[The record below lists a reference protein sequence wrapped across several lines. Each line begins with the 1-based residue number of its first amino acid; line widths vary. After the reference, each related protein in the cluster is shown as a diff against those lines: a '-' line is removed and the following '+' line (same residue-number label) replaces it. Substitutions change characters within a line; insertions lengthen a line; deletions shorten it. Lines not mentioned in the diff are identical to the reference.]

1 MNEVSFMIGGNMKYL
16 LTMLVLLG
24 CLSADAR
31 ADFNG
36 IDLSTMCVSNNQAIR
51 DQCTAWISGFQAGI
65 SANDEKSNMHVCL
78 PNELLGSQA
87 VLIIEKFMKEHPEQL
102 HYPARVVAFYALWQ
116 DFPCSK

>member
-1 MNEVSFMIGGNMKYL
+1 MIGGNMKYL
-16 LTMLVLLG
+16 LTILVLLG

-36 IDLSTMCVSNNQAIR
+36 IDLSTMCVSNNPAIR

-87 VLIIEKFMKEHPEQL
+87 VLIIEKFMKEHPEL
-102 HYPARVVAFYALWQ
+102 
-116 DFPCSK
+116 DFGQF

>member
-1 MNEVSFMIGGNMKYL
+1 MKYL
-16 LTMLVLLG
+16 LTILVLLG

-36 IDLSTMCVSNNQAIR
+36 IDLSTMCVSNNPAIR

-87 VLIIEKFMKEHPEQL
+87 VLIIEKFMKEHPEL
-102 HYPARVVAFYALWQ
+102 
-116 DFPCSK
+116 DFGQF

>member
-1 MNEVSFMIGGNMKYL
+1 MKYL
-16 LTMLVLLG
+16 LTILVLLG
-24 CLSADAR
+24 CLSADAGA

-51 DQCTAWISGFQAGI
+51 DQCTAWTSGFQAGV

-78 PNELLGSQA
+78 PDEFTGSQA
-87 VLIIEKFMKEHPEQL
+87 VPIIEKFMKEHPEQL

-116 DFPCSK
+116 AFACSK

>member
-1 MNEVSFMIGGNMKYL
+1 MRHL
-16 LTMLVLLG
+16 LTTIVLLG
-24 CLSADAR
+24 CLSAGAR
-31 ADFNG
+31 AADFNG

-78 PNELLGSQA
+78 PDELLGSQA

-116 DFPCSK
+116 DFSCSK

>member
-1 MNEVSFMIGGNMKYL
+1 MKYL

-65 SANDEKSNMHVCL
+65 SANDEKSNCWGV
-78 PNELLGSQA
+78 
-87 VLIIEKFMKEHPEQL
+87 VL
-102 HYPARVVAFYALWQ
+102 ALFSDNKSPKW
-116 DFPCSK
+116 